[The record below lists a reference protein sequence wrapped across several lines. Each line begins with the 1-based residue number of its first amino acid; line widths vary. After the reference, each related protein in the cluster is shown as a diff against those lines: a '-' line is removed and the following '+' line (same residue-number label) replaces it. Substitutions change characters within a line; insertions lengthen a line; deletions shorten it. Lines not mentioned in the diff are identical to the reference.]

1 MQQLFPLFQIANIPK
16 EKRIEP
22 RREVRRELPKKAPK
36 PPPKDPAIVYTSTT
50 CTVTTTTPPATS
62 TATKDSKK
70 VRRKLPPIPVGEEP
84 ILASKTKLKRPK
96 PPARKTDSSP
106 RLSPPSAPPRT
117 TSPLPRQP
125 PPPPRQQQQQQPL
138 VVAPELEKHLQQ
150 RQYDVALS
158 RKPPQQ
164 QQQQQHQQPQQFT
177 RQTPQLSPTLQQL
190 PPPMPALHQPLLQ
203 RGAEDA
209 LNEEDM
215 EVAQITTKV
224 QDKRKVPLG
233 DIMKSKSIESS
244 DPTRSRDRTRAGGL
258 EAPGGYSLQRAASVG
273 SGGSSSSTFGSSSM
287 DETDAIIDALI
298 NIYGIPITE
307 AMKSLKRRLQ
317 EELRRVTRDRKRKL
331 EELEEIR
338 ALQMQIGALRLEG
351 DAYKLSRHGASGS
364 DKRAPSYVNITVESK
379 KALTPRSS
387 PQVTPRRQRH
397 KRQSSDPMISK
408 FSPIKEDK
416 DIEADFQ
423 TKLAESY
430 MVRSGGGG
438 GSMHSSRY
446 SADDSS
452 QSGLSDSEST
462 RSEPVGSTRYKKG
475 QTTNYAKMYY
485 PGRSGSSERLHPEH
499 ALLSGSG
506 APLSGSRSEQYL
518 ATGYRSGSRTPTY
531 YSDDEEKSREERKAQ
546 VSSA

>member
-1 MQQLFPLFQIANIPK
+1 MCVGACVCTRSVRSAKKNLLMSQHTALPQCASPDYCLLGVQCLTSYEPFSLLRLFAVAYPYFESLTTRVATSLVHFSTHPPTTPFTHSLSQARPAARS
-16 EKRIEP
+16 RIEP

-164 QQQQQHQQPQQFT
+164 QQQQQQQPQQFT

-416 DIEADFQ
+416 DIEADFPDQ
-423 TKLAESY
+423 T
-430 MVRSGGGG
+430 G
-438 GSMHSSRY
+438 
-446 SADDSS
+446 
-452 QSGLSDSEST
+452 
-462 RSEPVGSTRYKKG
+462 
-475 QTTNYAKMYY
+475 
-485 PGRSGSSERLHPEH
+485 
-499 ALLSGSG
+499 
-506 APLSGSRSEQYL
+506 
-518 ATGYRSGSRTPTY
+518 
-531 YSDDEEKSREERKAQ
+531 
-546 VSSA
+546 